1 MPAPNNYLVL
11 SALGKDRPGIVDE
24 LSQVIYELGC
34 NIADSRMTL
43 LGGEFAILI
52 MIEGPWNQLAK
63 LEGQIPELEKRLG
76 LLIISRQ
83 TESRLLQTNLLPYAV
98 EVVSLDHPGIVHQ
111 LASFFS
117 QRNINI
123 EDMNTTSYAAP
134 HTATAM
140 FSVHMNVGIPANIQI
155 AELRDEFMDF
165 CDTMNLDAVLEPFKG

>member
-1 MPAPNNYLVL
+1 MATPNNYLVL

-24 LSQVIYELGC
+24 LSRTIYELDC
-34 NIADSRMTL
+34 NIADSRMTV
-43 LGGEFAILI
+43 LGGEFAVLL

-63 LEGQIPELEKRLG
+63 LEGQLPDLQERLG
-76 LLIISRQ
+76 MTIISRR
-83 TESRLLQTNLLPYAV
+83 TESRAPQNDLLPYTV

-123 EDMNTTSYAAP
+123 EDMNTSSYAAP
-134 HTATAM
+134 HTGSAM
-140 FSVHMNVGIPANIQI
+140 FAVHMNVDIPANIQI

-165 CDTMNLDAVLEPFKG
+165 CDTMNLDAVLEPLKG

>member
-1 MPAPNNYLVL
+1 MTKPNNYLVL

-24 LSQVIYELGC
+24 LSRTIYQLDC
-34 NIADSRMTL
+34 NIVDSRMTV
-43 LGGEFAILI
+43 LGGEFAVLL
-52 MIEGPWNQLAK
+52 MLEGPWNQLAK
-63 LEGQIPELEKRLG
+63 LEGQIPDLQKRLG
-76 LLIISRQ
+76 MTIISRQ
-83 TESRLLQTNLLPYAV
+83 TETPSPQTNLLPYAV

-123 EDMNTTSYAAP
+123 EDMNTSSYAAP

-165 CDTMNLDAVLEPFKG
+165 CDTMNLDGVLEPFKG